1 LAVGAEHFYAK
12 SQSDQKSPIGSD
24 GIMYRRD
31 TKRQNRHMI
40 TSHKDL
46 IVWQKSVVL
55 AGKVYAATRQLPRDE
70 RFGISLQLRRA
81 AISIPSNIAEGSARR
96 TRAEFVQYL
105 HIARGSLSEVETQ
118 MMVVRDQGLLTAST
132 CLLEDIAEIGRML
145 NALIR
150 KLTIDR
156 QAAHAKACAPHQS
169 PTANR

>member
-1 LAVGAEHFYAK
+1 
-12 SQSDQKSPIGSD
+12 
-24 GIMYRRD
+24 
-31 TKRQNRHMI
+31 MI

-46 IVWQKSVVL
+46 IVWQKAVAL

-70 RFGISLQLRRA
+70 RFGLSLQLRRA

-118 MMVVRDQGLLTAST
+118 VLVARDQGLMSAN
-132 CLLEDIAEIGRML
+132 CLLADIAEVGRML
-145 NALIR
+145 NALISR
-150 KLTIDR
+150 LAVNR
-156 QAAHAKACAPHQS
+156 QAAHAKACAPHQP

>member
-1 LAVGAEHFYAK
+1 MHRCRSPAV
-12 SQSDQKSPIGSD
+12 D
-24 GIMYRRD
+24 RD
-31 TKRQNRHMI
+31 VI

-46 IVWQKSVVL
+46 LVWQKAVAL

-70 RFGISLQLRRA
+70 RFGLSLQLRRA

-118 MMVVRDQGLLTAST
+118 MMVVQDQGLLSDSN
-132 CLLEDIAEIGRML
+132 CLLEEIAEVGRML
-145 NALIR
+145 NALITR
-150 KLTIDR
+150 LAVNR
-156 QAAHAKACAPHQS
+156 QAAHAKACAPHKS

>member
-1 LAVGAEHFYAK
+1 
-12 SQSDQKSPIGSD
+12 
-24 GIMYRRD
+24 
-31 TKRQNRHMI
+31 MI

-46 IVWQKSVVL
+46 IVWQKAVRL

-70 RFGISLQLRRA
+70 RFGLSQQLRRA

-118 MMVVRDQGLLTAST
+118 MMIVRDQGLLTPPG
-132 CLLEDIAEIGRML
+132 CLLEDIAEVGRML

-150 KLTIDR
+150 KLAVNR
-156 QAAHAKACAPHQS
+156 QAAHAKSCAPHQP